1 MLFELMIE
9 SGTPAIDRGVQF
21 EAHGEDGMRYL
32 EASSGLRT
40 YFAYEAFP
48 NYYLDGEGSLLFKLP
63 FADGVDT
70 ARLYATYSG
79 GVKID
84 ISTRPDGGFENL
96 LTSQLGSSGT
106 PPTNVFDLSRLSA
119 GQPYPVC
126 PVTGTAEGGFVDSL
140 GVAVISKDVA
150 EGGLH
155 RLQRRRSGL
164 PVQHTQ
170 QRPRH
175 RFLHAADGKPQ
186 QGAGCGC
193 RRRNRVQVRPAERCQ
208 RR

>member
-32 EASSGLRT
+32 EASGLRT

-70 ARLYATYSG
+70 ARLYAATYSG

-84 ISTRPDGGFENL
+84 ISTRPDGGFREPADL
-96 LTSQLGSSGT
+96 AARQFRH
-106 PPTNVFDLSRLSA
+106 PPTNVRSVRLLRGSRTL
-119 GQPYPVC
+119 YVR
-126 PVTGTAEGGFVDSL
+126 VTGTAEGGFVDSL
-140 GVAVISKDVA
+140 GVAVTSKDV
-150 EGGLH
+150 GRGRLH
-155 RLQRRRSGL
+155 RLQRRGSGL

-170 QRPRH
+170 
-175 RFLHAADGKPQ
+175 
-186 QGAGCGC
+186 
-193 RRRNRVQVRPAERCQ
+193 
-208 RR
+208 